1 MNKLNEQVEIM
12 VLLKKTMIEF
22 LDEMVNQIEDE
33 CESDLIV
40 MRFFLS
46 EQIPIEE
53 LMNKFIKFVLPHKEL
68 IITKNE
74 RFFLENENIFG
85 SSPKDKVIQF
95 KQVYLKMAPDDKETL
110 WLWFSTFITICE
122 KYISIK

>member
-22 LDEMVNQIEDE
+22 LDEMVNQ
-33 CESDLIV
+33 
-40 MRFFLS
+40 
-46 EQIPIEE
+46 IEE